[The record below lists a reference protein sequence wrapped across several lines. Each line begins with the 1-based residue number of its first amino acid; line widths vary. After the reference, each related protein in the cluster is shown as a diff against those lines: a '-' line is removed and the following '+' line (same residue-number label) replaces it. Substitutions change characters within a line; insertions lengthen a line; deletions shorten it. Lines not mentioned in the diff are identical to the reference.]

1 MRKTVLVQAIACALI
16 SGAAHAAVKVEDKTF
31 NTAANMLAYTEFEL
45 SGEPLAE
52 ALGLDLDVLDA
63 NRADEPTPFDF
74 AAGIE
79 SYEYSE
85 EAMYALNYQSGMGP
99 HLVNGPQNLARGGTM
114 ASLGQRVLAMADAV
128 GFPADEVP
136 QGMYPSPC
144 PTPPPTRSLPR
155 RSTPPRSMATRSPSR
170 PPKGPRKPSRPR
182 YPPTSV
188 TTAPCAGA
196 AATTCWCPQ
205 RWAVSCS
212 KR

>member
-85 EAMYALNYQSGMGP
+85 GPASGER
-99 HLVNGPQNLARGGTM
+99 A
-114 ASLGQRVLAMADAV
+114 A
-128 GFPADEVP
+128 
-136 QGMYPSPC
+136 
-144 PTPPPTRSLPR
+144 
-155 RSTPPRSMATRSPSR
+155 
-170 PPKGPRKPSRPR
+170 KPS
-182 YPPTSV
+182 SWWHHGLSG
-188 TTAPCAGA
+188 TTGVGHGRC
-196 AATTCWCPQ
+196 
-205 RWAVSCS
+205 RWLPGG
-212 KR
+212 

>member
-136 QGMYPSPC
+136 QGMYPL
-144 PTPPPTRSLPR
+144 SLPYA
-155 RSTPPRSMATRSPSR
+155 SANP
-170 PPKGPRKPSRPR
+170 
-182 YPPTSV
+182 
-188 TTAPCAGA
+188 
-196 AATTCWCPQ
+196 
-205 RWAVSCS
+205 
-212 KR
+212 

>member
-1 MRKTVLVQAIACALI
+1 MRKTVLVQAIACALL
-16 SGAAHAAVKVEDKTF
+16 SSAAQAAVKVEDKTF

-99 HLVNGPQNLARGGTM
+99 HLVNGPQNQARGGTL
-114 ASLGQRVLAMADAV
+114 ADPGKRVLAMAEAV
-128 GFPADEVP
+128 GFPPMKFPRACI
-136 QGMYPSPC
+136 PSPC
-144 PTPPPTRSLPR
+144 PTPPPTRSSPR
-155 RSTPPRSMATRSPSR
+155 P
-170 PPKGPRKPSRPR
+170 
-182 YPPTSV
+182 
-188 TTAPCAGA
+188 
-196 AATTCWCPQ
+196 
-205 RWAVSCS
+205 
-212 KR
+212 